1 MAKIFI
7 RSNNTYVFINCMRKR
22 NLILPFFIGSL
33 FVPSLES
40 IQSATVS
47 NLYKK
52 ENITFQAIDEIPLA
66 STSGATGG
74 GGGGGGG
81 GGPKSKQQKA
91 NLEKN
96 KKKAQEAAKK
106 RIKAKESK
114 DAEPKEKIAIS
125 KLDDVGTSFRGGQVK
140 EQIKKLTAKIA
151 IASVSN
157 ISAKVVKL
165 QDEAKNI
172 NPANIDEWIK
182 KTDEIALKIAALED
196 LQKEID
202 DFLNLNIDSMVY
214 CIKFMDNPNLE
225 KESNA
230 RFFASV
236 VKVLQK
242 KAIYM
247 DNYSSLWAKA
257 KAAGILNNEFKKALK
272 DIQRL
277 TSEQFDYLSELF

>member
-1 MAKIFI
+1 M
-7 RSNNTYVFINCMRKR
+7 
-22 NLILPFFIGSL
+22 
-33 FVPSLES
+33 
-40 IQSATVS
+40 
-47 NLYKK
+47 K
-52 ENITFQAIDEIPLA
+52 E
-66 STSGATGG
+66 
-74 GGGGGGG
+74 
-81 GGPKSKQQKA
+81 
-91 NLEKN
+91 
-96 KKKAQEAAKK
+96 
-106 RIKAKESK
+106 
-114 DAEPKEKIAIS
+114 
-125 KLDDVGTSFRGGQVK
+125 
-140 EQIKKLTAKIA
+140 LTAKVA

-165 QDEAKNI
+165 QDEFKNYDAKSI
-172 NPANIDEWIK
+172 GDRFRK
-182 KTDEIALKIAALED
+182 YDEIALKIAALED

-257 KAAGILNNEFKKALK
+257 KAAGILNNEFKKAFE
-272 DIQRL
+272 DIYKL
-277 TSEQFDYLSELF
+277 GHLQFFNFRFGYY